1 MLKAKDINENIAW
14 QDLTF
19 GCEIAEGGTSRLTK
33 TGEWRSKIPVW
44 HQEKC
49 KHCLLCTP
57 FCPDASIPVKD
68 GKRFDFD
75 LDYCKGCGVCY
86 EVCPFGAIEWKEVN

>member
-1 MLKAKDINENIAW
+1 MLKAKDINETIPW
-14 QDLTF
+14 QDLTP

-44 HQEKC
+44 DQTKC

-57 FCPDASIPVKD
+57 FCPDASIPVSS
-68 GKRFDFD
+68 GKREDFD

-86 EVCPFGAIEWKEVN
+86 KVCPFGAIDWKEVN